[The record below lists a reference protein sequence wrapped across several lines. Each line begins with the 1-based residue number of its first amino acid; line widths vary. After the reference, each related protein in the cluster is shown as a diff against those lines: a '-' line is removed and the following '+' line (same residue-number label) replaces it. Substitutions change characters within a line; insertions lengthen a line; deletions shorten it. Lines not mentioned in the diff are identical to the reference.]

1 MRTKLPALCSLAATL
16 LLPVVNAAPLAPRSA
31 GAPLY
36 PPAGLDMTAIDASI
50 RPGDDFFAYA
60 NGAWLARTAIP
71 PDKPYMTEAQGI
83 RDRTE
88 AQLRALIEDAAA
100 RSGHAPAST
109 EGKVGAF
116 YKSYM
121 DTPRIEALGRAPIDA
136 DLAAIRASRSRAELA
151 SLMGRSVLAFEGSLF
166 QIGID
171 VDLKDTGHYAVYLQ
185 QGGLT
190 MPDRDYYLSPKFAM
204 EKREFASYVERLLA
218 LDHWPAARA
227 RAQAIVALESEIA
240 AASWTKAE
248 QRDLPNIYN
257 PMSPR
262 ELQSFAPGIAWPAL
276 LKAAGLKSKTRLIVG

>member
-121 DTPRIEALGRAPIDA
+121 DTPRIEALGRAPIEA
-136 DLAAIRASRSRAELA
+136 DLAAIRASRSRRARY
-151 SLMGRSVLAFEGSLF
+151 GRALVLES
-166 QIGID
+166 GI
-171 VDLKDTGHYAVYLQ
+171 
-185 QGGLT
+185 
-190 MPDRDYYLSPKFAM
+190 PDRRHLH
-204 EKREFASYVERLLA
+204 V
-218 LDHWPAARA
+218 
-227 RAQAIVALESEIA
+227 
-240 AASWTKAE
+240 
-248 QRDLPNIYN
+248 
-257 PMSPR
+257 PR
-262 ELQSFAPGIAWPAL
+262 ESLARRHAAEDVRLPGAVRGRVEPAGR
-276 LKAAGLKSKTRLIVG
+276 AGVA